1 MDSGAAGLI
10 FQQRDGLAMAKLLVV
25 FCLHAG
31 SLALLFTI
39 AKSQPHST
47 LGRLPPISASSS
59 MRLLTAA
66 MIAGLV
72 TLASLVADRQ
82 VGVMTVLLFN
92 AAALTLYVIE
102 YSILLSRGFFKR
114 LLGDDLQP
122 ELRLFICFV
131 VMTNAGY
138 FALMFLKD
146 ILLSDNLGM
155 G

>member
-1 MDSGAAGLI
+1 MDSGTTNLI
-10 FQQRDGLAMAKLLVV
+10 FEQRDGLAMAKLLAV

-31 SLALLFTI
+31 SLSLLFNI
-39 AKSQPHST
+39 AKSQPQST
-47 LGRLPPISASSS
+47 LGRMSLISGSLTL
-59 MRLLTAA
+59 RVVTAA
-66 MIAGLV
+66 AIAGLI

-82 VGVMTVLLFN
+82 AGMMTVLLVN

-102 YSILLSRGFFKR
+102 YSILLSRGFFRR

-122 ELRLFICFV
+122 ELLLFICFV

-146 ILLSDNLGM
+146 ILLSDTLG

>member
-1 MDSGAAGLI
+1 
-10 FQQRDGLAMAKLLVV
+10 
-25 FCLHAG
+25 
-31 SLALLFTI
+31 
-39 AKSQPHST
+39 
-47 LGRLPPISASSS
+47 

-82 VGVMTVLLFN
+82 VGVMTVLLVN